1 MFEIDI
7 KNKLINL
14 IAKRNSGKS
23 YLLRYLVRN
32 QKNEFAKI
40 FVICPTNLVNNF
52 YKDITN
58 EESIFSEYNEK
69 WTQELINRMTE
80 LNSKLDK
87 SKRKNVLYESF
98 ASKPIPATGNKNV
111 AAVRRFFLC
120 TVGLKLLKLV
130 MIYK

>member
-32 QKNEFAKI
+32 QKNEFTKI

-52 YKDITN
+52 TRI
-58 EESIFSEYNEK
+58 
-69 WTQELINRMTE
+69 
-80 LNSKLDK
+80 
-87 SKRKNVLYESF
+87 
-98 ASKPIPATGNKNV
+98 
-111 AAVRRFFLC
+111 
-120 TVGLKLLKLV
+120 
-130 MIYK
+130 